1 MPELTLN
8 PESTARA
15 EYEFWR
21 AHDDKDPS
29 RLRSALERWTG
40 ELYGLEPDVSA
51 EAVGHL
57 FGAVAAHDT
66 REWDAAVE
74 HAARYYAVIEKHS
87 GLSFDPR
94 QAGELEVAWWRIHDE
109 LEHEADKGPLVD
121 AFSRLYAEV
130 FGAPVDAVRQACE
143 LKAQATVEHDRAED
157 DGVDPEQ
164 AERHWHAAAECLRSS
179 YTALQRN
186 LN

>member
-21 AHDDKDPS
+21 AHDDKDRP
-29 RLRSALERWTG
+29 RIEAALERWTG

-130 FGAPVDAVRQACE
+130 FGVSKDAVRQACE

-157 DGVDPEQ
+157 PGTPTDQVEV
-164 AERHWHAAAECLRSS
+164 HWAAAARALRKS
-179 YTALQRN
+179 YDAFRQVAA
-186 LN
+186 